1 MTLANDDL
9 LQLKKHFFEWL
20 AEAEAKRLPSAFAA
34 SALERISKR
43 FDGMDQRFEF
53 TNERLIRKEE
63 TLSSHIELTRKG
75 FAVMEEHFNAVD
87 KRFESMQVQMDK
99 RFEVTQE
106 QTNKRFD
113 QVNKRFES
121 MQVQMNKRFEATQE
135 QMSRRFNEAD
145 KRFESMQTHM
155 DKRFEAT
162 QEQINRR
169 FDVVDQRFETMT
181 LRMDK
186 FMQWSFATMIATGS
200 FVVAVLKLWPPVL
213 P

>member
-9 LQLKKHFFEWL
+9 PQLKKHFFEWL

-53 TNERLIRKEE
+53 TNERLIRLEE

-106 QTNKRFD
+106 QMNKRFD
-113 QVNKRFES
+113 QVD
-121 MQVQMNKRFEATQE
+121 KRFEATQE
-135 QMSRRFNEAD
+135 QM
-145 KRFESMQTHM
+145 
-155 DKRFEAT
+155 
-162 QEQINRR
+162 NRR
-169 FDVVDQRFETMT
+169 FDVVDKRFETMT
-181 LRMDK
+181 QRMDK

>member
-9 LQLKKHFFEWL
+9 PQLKKHFFEWL

-34 SALERISKR
+34 SALELISKR
-43 FDGMDQRFEF
+43 LDGMDQRFEF
-53 TNERLIRKEE
+53 TNERLIRLEE

-87 KRFESMQVQMDK
+87 KRFESMQVQMDNRFESTQVQMDK

-106 QTNKRFD
+106 QMNKRFD
-113 QVNKRFES
+113 QVD
-121 MQVQMNKRFEATQE
+121 KRFEATQE
-135 QMSRRFNEAD
+135 QMNRRFD
-145 KRFESMQTHM
+145 VV

-162 QEQINRR
+162 QEQMNRR
-169 FDVVDQRFETMT
+169 FDVVDKRFETMT
-181 LRMDK
+181 QRMDK
-186 FMQWSFATMIATGS
+186 FMQWSFATMVATGG

>member
-9 LQLKKHFFEWL
+9 PQLKKHFFEWL

-53 TNERLIRKEE
+53 TNERLIRLEE

-87 KRFESMQVQMDK
+87 KRFESTQVQMDR

-106 QTNKRFD
+106 QMNKRFD
-113 QVNKRFES
+113 QVD
-121 MQVQMNKRFEATQE
+121 KRFEATQE
-135 QMSRRFNEAD
+135 QM
-145 KRFESMQTHM
+145 
-155 DKRFEAT
+155 
-162 QEQINRR
+162 NRR
-169 FDVVDQRFETMT
+169 FDVVDKRFETMT
-181 LRMDK
+181 QRMDK
-186 FMQWSFATMIATGS
+186 FMQWSFATMVATGG

>member
-34 SALERISKR
+34 SALERIGER
-43 FDGMDQRFEF
+43 FDGIDQRFEF
-53 TNERLIRKEE
+53 TNERLIRLEE
-63 TLSSHIELTRKG
+63 TLSSHIELTRQG
-75 FAVMEEHFNAVD
+75 FAAMGERFNAVD
-87 KRFESMQVQMDK
+87 KSFESMQVQ
-99 RFEVTQE
+99 
-106 QTNKRFD
+106 
-113 QVNKRFES
+113 
-121 MQVQMNKRFEATQE
+121 
-135 QMSRRFNEAD
+135 
-145 KRFESMQTHM
+145 M

-181 LRMDK
+181 QRMDK
-186 FMQWSFATMIATGS
+186 VMQWSFATMVATGG

>member
-9 LQLKKHFFEWL
+9 PQLKKHFFEWL

-53 TNERLIRKEE
+53 TNERLIRLEE
-63 TLSSHIELTRKG
+63 TLSSDIELTRKG

-99 RFEVTQE
+99 RFEATQE
-106 QTNKRFD
+106 QMNKRFD
-113 QVNKRFES
+113 QVD
-121 MQVQMNKRFEATQE
+121 KRFEATQE
-135 QMSRRFNEAD
+135 QM
-145 KRFESMQTHM
+145 
-155 DKRFEAT
+155 
-162 QEQINRR
+162 NRR

-181 LRMDK
+181 QRMDK
-186 FMQWSFATMIATGS
+186 FMQWSFATMVATGG

>member
-43 FDGMDQRFEF
+43 FDGVDQRFEF
-53 TNERLIRKEE
+53 SNERLIRLEE

-87 KRFESMQVQMDK
+87 KRFESMQVQMDN
-99 RFEVTQE
+99 RFESTQE
-106 QTNKRFD
+106 QMNRRFD
-113 QVNKRFES
+113 V
-121 MQVQMNKRFEATQE
+121 VDKRFEATQE
-135 QMSRRFNEAD
+135 QM
-145 KRFESMQTHM
+145 
-155 DKRFEAT
+155 
-162 QEQINRR
+162 NRR
-169 FDVVDQRFETMT
+169 FDVVDKRFETMT
-181 LRMDK
+181 QRMDK
-186 FMQWSFATMIATGS
+186 FMQWSFATMVATGG

>member
-34 SALERISKR
+34 SALEQVSKR

-106 QTNKRFD
+106 QMNKRFD
-113 QVNKRFES
+113 QVD
-121 MQVQMNKRFEATQE
+121 KRFEATQE
-135 QMSRRFNEAD
+135 QM
-145 KRFESMQTHM
+145 
-155 DKRFEAT
+155 
-162 QEQINRR
+162 NRR
-169 FDVVDQRFETMT
+169 FDVVDKRFETMT
-181 LRMDK
+181 QRMDK
-186 FMQWSFATMIATGS
+186 FMQWSFATMVATGG

>member
-1 MTLANDDL
+1 MTLGKDDL
-9 LQLKKHFFEWL
+9 PKLKKHFFEWL

-53 TNERLIRKEE
+53 TNERLIRLEE
-63 TLSSHIELTRKG
+63 TLSSHIELTRQG
-75 FAVMEEHFNAVD
+75 FAAMGERFNAVD

-99 RFEVTQE
+99 RFE
-106 QTNKRFD
+106 
-113 QVNKRFES
+113 
-121 MQVQMNKRFEATQE
+121 ATQE
-135 QMSRRFNEAD
+135 QM
-145 KRFESMQTHM
+145 
-155 DKRFEAT
+155 
-162 QEQINRR
+162 NRR

-181 LRMDK
+181 QRMDK
-186 FMQWSFATMIATGS
+186 FMQWSFATMVATGG

>member
-9 LQLKKHFFEWL
+9 PQLKKHFFEWL

-53 TNERLIRKEE
+53 TNERLIRLEE
-63 TLSSHIELTRKG
+63 TLSSHIELTRQG
-75 FAVMEEHFNAVD
+75 FAAMGERFNAVD

-99 RFEVTQE
+99 RFE
-106 QTNKRFD
+106 
-113 QVNKRFES
+113 
-121 MQVQMNKRFEATQE
+121 ATQE
-135 QMSRRFNEAD
+135 QM
-145 KRFESMQTHM
+145 
-155 DKRFEAT
+155 
-162 QEQINRR
+162 NRC

-181 LRMDK
+181 QRMDK
-186 FMQWSFATMIATGS
+186 FMQWSFATMVASGG
-200 FVVAVLKLWPPVL
+200 FVVAVLKLWPPVS

>member
-1 MTLANDDL
+1 MALANDDL
-9 LQLKKHFFEWL
+9 PQLKKHFFEWL

-53 TNERLIRKEE
+53 TNERLIRLEE

-87 KRFESMQVQMDK
+87 KRFE
-99 RFEVTQE
+99 
-106 QTNKRFD
+106 
-113 QVNKRFES
+113 
-121 MQVQMNKRFEATQE
+121 ATQE
-135 QMSRRFNEAD
+135 QM
-145 KRFESMQTHM
+145 
-155 DKRFEAT
+155 
-162 QEQINRR
+162 NRR
-169 FDVVDQRFETMT
+169 FDVVDKRFETMT
-181 LRMDK
+181 QRMDK
-186 FMQWSFATMIATGS
+186 FMQWSFATMVATGG

>member
-53 TNERLIRKEE
+53 TNERLIRLEE

-106 QTNKRFD
+106 QMNKRFD
-113 QVNKRFES
+113 QVD
-121 MQVQMNKRFEATQE
+121 KRFEATQE
-135 QMSRRFNEAD
+135 QM
-145 KRFESMQTHM
+145 
-155 DKRFEAT
+155 
-162 QEQINRR
+162 NRR
-169 FDVVDQRFETMT
+169 FDVVDKRFETMT
-181 LRMDK
+181 QRMDK
-186 FMQWSFATMIATGS
+186 FMQWSFATMVATGG

>member
-53 TNERLIRKEE
+53 TNERLIRLEE
-63 TLSSHIELTRKG
+63 TLTSHIELTRKG

-87 KRFESMQVQMDK
+87 KRFESMQVQMDNRFESTQVQMDK

-106 QTNKRFD
+106 QMNKRFD

-135 QMSRRFNEAD
+135 QM
-145 KRFESMQTHM
+145 
-155 DKRFEAT
+155 
-162 QEQINRR
+162 NRR
-169 FDVVDQRFETMT
+169 FDVVDKRFETMT
-181 LRMDK
+181 QRMDK
-186 FMQWSFATMIATGS
+186 FMQWSFATMVATGG

>member
-9 LQLKKHFFEWL
+9 PQLKKHFFEWL

-106 QTNKRFD
+106 QMNKRFD
-113 QVNKRFES
+113 QVD
-121 MQVQMNKRFEATQE
+121 KRFEATQE
-135 QMSRRFNEAD
+135 QM
-145 KRFESMQTHM
+145 
-155 DKRFEAT
+155 
-162 QEQINRR
+162 NRR
-169 FDVVDQRFETMT
+169 FDVVDKRFETMT
-181 LRMDK
+181 QRMDK
-186 FMQWSFATMIATGS
+186 FMQWSFATMVATGG

>member
-53 TNERLIRKEE
+53 TNERLIRLEE

-87 KRFESMQVQMDK
+87 KRFESTQVQSGKPSQQSKDRPNTK
-99 RFEVTQE
+99 TG
-106 QTNKRFD
+106 TSLD
-113 QVNKRFES
+113 GLYG
-121 MQVQMNKRFEATQE
+121 
-135 QMSRRFNEAD
+135 
-145 KRFESMQTHM
+145 
-155 DKRFEAT
+155 
-162 QEQINRR
+162 
-169 FDVVDQRFETMT
+169 
-181 LRMDK
+181 LR
-186 FMQWSFATMIATGS
+186 
-200 FVVAVLKLWPPVL
+200 
-213 P
+213 

>member
-9 LQLKKHFFEWL
+9 PQLKKHFFEWL

-53 TNERLIRKEE
+53 TNERLIRLEE
-63 TLSSHIELTRKG
+63 TLSSDIELTRKG

-99 RFEVTQE
+99 RFDVTQE
-106 QTNKRFD
+106 QMNMRFD
-113 QVNKRFES
+113 QGD
-121 MQVQMNKRFEATQE
+121 KRFEATQE
-135 QMSRRFNEAD
+135 QM
-145 KRFESMQTHM
+145 
-155 DKRFEAT
+155 
-162 QEQINRR
+162 NRR
-169 FDVVDQRFETMT
+169 FDVVDKRFETMT
-181 LRMDK
+181 QRMDK
-186 FMQWSFATMIATGS
+186 FMQWSFATMVATGG

>member
-53 TNERLIRKEE
+53 TNERLIRLEE

-87 KRFESMQVQMDK
+87 KRFESMQVQMDNRFESTQVQMDK

-106 QTNKRFD
+106 QMNKRFD

-135 QMSRRFNEAD
+135 QM
-145 KRFESMQTHM
+145 
-155 DKRFEAT
+155 
-162 QEQINRR
+162 NRR
-169 FDVVDQRFETMT
+169 FDVVDKRFETMT
-181 LRMDK
+181 QRMDK
-186 FMQWSFATMIATGS
+186 FMQWSFATMVATGG
-200 FVVAVLKLWPPVL
+200 FVVAVLKLWPPVS

>member
-20 AEAEAKRLPSAFAA
+20 TEAEAKRLPSAFAA

-87 KRFESMQVQMDK
+87 KRFESMQVQMDNRFESTQVQMDK

-106 QTNKRFD
+106 QMNKRFD
-113 QVNKRFES
+113 QVD
-121 MQVQMNKRFEATQE
+121 KRFEATQE
-135 QMSRRFNEAD
+135 QM
-145 KRFESMQTHM
+145 
-155 DKRFEAT
+155 
-162 QEQINRR
+162 NRR
-169 FDVVDQRFETMT
+169 FDVVDKRFETMT
-181 LRMDK
+181 QRMDK
-186 FMQWSFATMIATGS
+186 FMQWSFATMVATGGY
-200 FVVAVLKLWPPVL
+200 VVAVLKLWPPVL

>member
-9 LQLKKHFFEWL
+9 PQLKKHFFEWL

-34 SALERISKR
+34 SALERIGER

-53 TNERLIRKEE
+53 TNKRLIRLEE

-75 FAVMEEHFNAVD
+75 FAVLEERFNVVD

-99 RFEVTQE
+99 RFE
-106 QTNKRFD
+106 
-113 QVNKRFES
+113 
-121 MQVQMNKRFEATQE
+121 ATQE
-135 QMSRRFNEAD
+135 QM
-145 KRFESMQTHM
+145 
-155 DKRFEAT
+155 
-162 QEQINRR
+162 NRR

-181 LRMDK
+181 QRMDK
-186 FMQWSFATMIATGS
+186 FMQWSFATMVATGG

>member
-9 LQLKKHFFEWL
+9 PQLKKHFFEWL

-53 TNERLIRKEE
+53 TNERLIRLEE
-63 TLSSHIELTRKG
+63 TLSSHIELIRKG

-106 QTNKRFD
+106 QMNKRFD
-113 QVNKRFES
+113 QVD
-121 MQVQMNKRFEATQE
+121 KRFEATQE
-135 QMSRRFNEAD
+135 QM
-145 KRFESMQTHM
+145 
-155 DKRFEAT
+155 
-162 QEQINRR
+162 NRR
-169 FDVVDQRFETMT
+169 FDVVDKRFETMT
-181 LRMDK
+181 QRMDK
-186 FMQWSFATMIATGS
+186 FMQWSFATMVATGG

>member
-9 LQLKKHFFEWL
+9 PQLKKHFFEWL

-53 TNERLIRKEE
+53 TNERLIRLEE

-87 KRFESMQVQMDK
+87 KRFE
-99 RFEVTQE
+99 
-106 QTNKRFD
+106 
-113 QVNKRFES
+113 
-121 MQVQMNKRFEATQE
+121 ATQE
-135 QMSRRFNEAD
+135 QM
-145 KRFESMQTHM
+145 
-155 DKRFEAT
+155 
-162 QEQINRR
+162 NRR

-181 LRMDK
+181 HRMDK
-186 FMQWSFATMIATGS
+186 FMQWSLATMVATGG
-200 FVVAVLKLWPPVL
+200 FIVAVLKLWPPVL

>member
-9 LQLKKHFFEWL
+9 PQLKKHFFEWL

-53 TNERLIRKEE
+53 TNERLIRLEE
-63 TLSSHIELTRKG
+63 TLSSDIELTRKG

-87 KRFESMQVQMDK
+87 KRFESMQVQMDNRFESTQVQMDK

-106 QTNKRFD
+106 QMNKRFD
-113 QVNKRFES
+113 QVD
-121 MQVQMNKRFEATQE
+121 KRFEATQE
-135 QMSRRFNEAD
+135 QM
-145 KRFESMQTHM
+145 
-155 DKRFEAT
+155 
-162 QEQINRR
+162 NRR

-181 LRMDK
+181 QRMDK
-186 FMQWSFATMIATGS
+186 FMQWSFATMVATGG

>member
-1 MTLANDDL
+1 MTLANVDL
-9 LQLKKHFFEWL
+9 PQLKKHFFEWL

-106 QTNKRFD
+106 QMNKRFD
-113 QVNKRFES
+113 QVD
-121 MQVQMNKRFEATQE
+121 KRFEATQE
-135 QMSRRFNEAD
+135 QM
-145 KRFESMQTHM
+145 
-155 DKRFEAT
+155 
-162 QEQINRR
+162 NRR
-169 FDVVDQRFETMT
+169 FDVVDKRFETMT
-181 LRMDK
+181 QRMDK
-186 FMQWSFATMIATGS
+186 FMQWSFATMVATGG

>member
-9 LQLKKHFFEWL
+9 PQLKKHFFEWL

-53 TNERLIRKEE
+53 TNERLIRLEE

-106 QTNKRFD
+106 Q
-113 QVNKRFES
+113 
-121 MQVQMNKRFEATQE
+121 MNK
-135 QMSRRFNEAD
+135 
-145 KRFESMQTHM
+145 
-155 DKRFEAT
+155 
-162 QEQINRR
+162 R
-169 FDVVDQRFETMT
+169 FDVVDKRFETMT
-181 LRMDK
+181 QRMDK
-186 FMQWSFATMIATGS
+186 FMQWSFATMVATGG

>member
-87 KRFESMQVQMDK
+87 KRFESMQVQMDNRFESTQVQMDK

-106 QTNKRFD
+106 QMNKRFD
-113 QVNKRFES
+113 QVD
-121 MQVQMNKRFEATQE
+121 KRFEATQE
-135 QMSRRFNEAD
+135 QM
-145 KRFESMQTHM
+145 
-155 DKRFEAT
+155 
-162 QEQINRR
+162 NRR
-169 FDVVDQRFETMT
+169 FDVVDKRFETMT
-181 LRMDK
+181 QRMDK
-186 FMQWSFATMIATGS
+186 FMQWSFATMVATGG

>member
-20 AEAEAKRLPSAFAA
+20 DEAEAKRLPSAFAA
-34 SALERISKR
+34 SALEQVSKR

-106 QTNKRFD
+106 QMNKRFD

-121 MQVQMNKRFEATQE
+121 MQVQMNKHFEATQE

-181 LRMDK
+181 QRMDK

>member
-106 QTNKRFD
+106 QMNKRFD
-113 QVNKRFES
+113 QVD
-121 MQVQMNKRFEATQE
+121 KRFEATQE
-135 QMSRRFNEAD
+135 QM
-145 KRFESMQTHM
+145 
-155 DKRFEAT
+155 
-162 QEQINRR
+162 NRR
-169 FDVVDQRFETMT
+169 FDVVDKRFETMT
-181 LRMDK
+181 QRMDK
-186 FMQWSFATMIATGS
+186 FMQWSFATMVATGG

>member
-99 RFEVTQE
+99 RFE
-106 QTNKRFD
+106 
-113 QVNKRFES
+113 
-121 MQVQMNKRFEATQE
+121 ATQG
-135 QMSRRFNEAD
+135 QMS
-145 KRFESMQTHM
+145 
-155 DKRFEAT
+155 
-162 QEQINRR
+162 RR

-181 LRMDK
+181 QRMDK

-200 FVVAVLKLWPPVL
+200 FVVAVLKLWPSVL
-213 P
+213 S

>member
-87 KRFESMQVQMDK
+87 KRFESMQVQMDNRFESTQVQMDK

-106 QTNKRFD
+106 QMNKRFD
-113 QVNKRFES
+113 QVD
-121 MQVQMNKRFEATQE
+121 KRFEATQE
-135 QMSRRFNEAD
+135 QM
-145 KRFESMQTHM
+145 
-155 DKRFEAT
+155 
-162 QEQINRR
+162 NRR
-169 FDVVDQRFETMT
+169 FDVVDKRFETMT
-181 LRMDK
+181 QRMDK
-186 FMQWSFATMIATGS
+186 FMQWSFATMVATGGY
-200 FVVAVLKLWPPVL
+200 VVAVLKLWPPVL

>member
-20 AEAEAKRLPSAFAA
+20 AEAGVEAKRLPSAFAA

-87 KRFESMQVQMDK
+87 KRFESMQVQMDNRFESTQVQMDK

-106 QTNKRFD
+106 QMNKRFD

-135 QMSRRFNEAD
+135 Q
-145 KRFESMQTHM
+145 
-155 DKRFEAT
+155 
-162 QEQINRR
+162 INRR

-181 LRMDK
+181 HRMDK
-186 FMQWSFATMIATGS
+186 FMQWSFATMVATGG
-200 FVVAVLKLWPPVL
+200 FIVAVLKLCPPIL

>member
-87 KRFESMQVQMDK
+87 KRFESMQVQMDNRFESTQVQMDK

-106 QTNKRFD
+106 QMNKRFD
-113 QVNKRFES
+113 QVD
-121 MQVQMNKRFEATQE
+121 KRFEATQE
-135 QMSRRFNEAD
+135 QM
-145 KRFESMQTHM
+145 
-155 DKRFEAT
+155 
-162 QEQINRR
+162 NRR
-169 FDVVDQRFETMT
+169 FDVVDKRFETMT
-181 LRMDK
+181 QRMDK
-186 FMQWSFATMIATGS
+186 SMQWSFATMVATGG